1 MNASPTEQPQDQM
14 LWLQKTAQKI
24 QRQIAVSQKV
34 VQTQQQGFKPDD
46 LLRVGKWGRIGSGVA
61 ALGAVAAAAV
71 GAVPVALIV
80 SGVAAGVLVGSSI
93 TERAAKKSAA
103 DLEKNLEFLEKAKPV
118 MQQINQMYK
127 EVRQEIQ
134 AAEQKGYMPSLEFK
148 QHVERTQQG
157 LAQSLESQQRMEQEQ
172 RARLAIA
179 QDERPGL
186 KTSSSPRLG

>member
-1 MNASPTEQPQDQM
+1 
-14 LWLQKTAQKI
+14 
-24 QRQIAVSQKV
+24 
-34 VQTQQQGFKPDD
+34 
-46 LLRVGKWGRIGSGVA
+46 
-61 ALGAVAAAAV
+61 
-71 GAVPVALIV
+71 
-80 SGVAAGVLVGSSI
+80 
-93 TERAAKKSAA
+93 
-103 DLEKNLEFLEKAKPV
+103 

-179 QDERPGL
+179 QDERPGM